1 LKTGTRTKKPLT
13 KHARMK
19 RSLSVREK
27 ILSLHRKWDLLDPIT
42 RGERLRELT
51 KQGCSRRGLAEELG
65 ISATS
70 VRFHLDLTVL
80 NPTEQEA
87 VKGGASAKQAFVVL
101 QKRREMQA
109 RIDRIRQE
117 QATSAVSDQLAKDIV
132 VFLTTEHIWS
142 GDEDGK
148 PKKVVIGDD
157 YVERF
162 FAEVRWIFEVRVMVP
177 PPIDPPILK
186 RKDFKAICKAVRPE
200 QKRYEFWLAWL
211 ADWLVLVLL
220 TVAPE
225 IPIREA
231 ALKKTPAFLTSVLR
245 GHDINTS
252 VGPEKYVSSIVQ

>member
-1 LKTGTRTKKPLT
+1 LKTGTRKRKSST

-19 RSLSVREK
+19 RSPSALKK
-27 ILSLHRKWDLLDPIT
+27 ISSLRHAWDVLDPVT
-42 RGERLRELT
+42 RGERLEELT
-51 KQGCSRRGLAEELG
+51 MLGCTRRGLADDLAVSPTN
-65 ISATS
+65 I
-70 VRFHLDLTVL
+70 RFHLELTEL
-80 NPTEQEA
+80 NPSEQEA
-87 VKGGASAKQAFVVL
+87 VKAGASAKHAFVAL
-101 QKRREMQA
+101 QKRRDAQA